1 MRSKFLLSAALVA
14 ASAIAVVSAANAAP
28 LITNGDFETTTY
40 VSSTQFG
47 NGTGFGNNV
56 TGWTGVQG
64 LTELYIGGTQTTVNA
79 ANVWNDPH
87 DYFRGLTNPLY
98 PTETG
103 SAYNVTVAP
112 APDGGNFVAID
123 GDPETQGEI
132 SQLVTGLT
140 QGQTYALTFDW
151 AAAQLLNSD
160 TPYTIQLNVGFG
172 GSSQSTANLSEGA
185 GIFGGWHS
193 VTMDFTAGGA
203 SQLLTFMAQGG
214 PAGVPPMALLDSVSL
229 RPVPEPASWAMM
241 IIGFGAI
248 GLAMRRRSRT
258 LVVA

>member
-14 ASAIAVVSAANAAP
+14 ASAIAVGSAANAAP
-28 LITNGDFETTTY
+28 LITNGDFELTTY
-40 VSSTQFG
+40 GSNSQFG
-47 NGTGFGNNV
+47 AASPFGQGV

-64 LTELYIGGTQTTVNA
+64 LELLYHGGTQTTVNA
-79 ANVWNDPH
+79 ANLWNDPNE
-87 DYFRGLTNPLY
+87 YFRGLTNNKYLSEVGP
-98 PTETG
+98 
-103 SAYNVTVAP
+103 AYNVTASP
-112 APDGGNFVAID
+112 NGGNFIAID

-132 SQLVTGLT
+132 SQLVTGLNM
-140 QGQTYALTFDW
+140 GQKYELTFDW

-172 GSSQSTANLSEGA
+172 GSSQSTANLSEGT
-185 GIFGGWHS
+185 GMFGGWNS
-193 VTMDFTAGGA
+193 VTMDFTAGGS
-203 SQLLTFMAQGG
+203 SQLLTFLAQGG

-248 GLAMRRRSRT
+248 GFTMRRRT